1 MIVNKDIVGTIV
13 IIVLTQVSH
22 IQIAKKDHSVQ
33 ESMIQPMLMLFLQED
48 NMIKMDFQKV
58 LRDIF
63 QRIV

>member
-1 MIVNKDIVGTIV
+1 M